1 MVSTEFNIRIRSTN
15 VSNVHELNEKIQHP
29 MTISL
34 AELHNIFNL
43 IISKKEIN
51 DDYKNE
57 VLKVINSVKRI
68 ENAGEIEFD

>member
-1 MVSTEFNIRIRSTN
+1 
-15 VSNVHELNEKIQHP
+15 

-57 VLKVINSVKRI
+57 ILKVINSVSKI
-68 ENAGEIEFD
+68 ENISEIKFD